1 MRYIFRQMINQSEH
15 NLTVAIP
22 AVAAGGYP
30 IFIGAGLLASVWE
43 RLRADY
49 PRHKPFLITDA
60 NVVKAGLAEQL
71 LGGQTPPMYII
82 DPPGEGSKHLATVAA
97 IVEAMDAAALG
108 RDSLVVA
115 LGGGTVGD
123 IAGFAAAIFKR
134 GVPVVQIPTT
144 TVAQAD
150 SSVGGKTGVDSTLS
164 KNAFGCFWP
173 PAAVYIDPATLLT
186 LEDAQY
192 RAGLVESVKHA
203 VIADAGYFA
212 YLEQNAAALL
222 SRDLGVLTQVAAD
235 NCHIKAAVVTAD
247 PTEQN
252 QRRILNYGHT
262 LGHAVESASHF
273 ALLHGQ
279 AVAVGMIAA
288 GLLEEAMGLVNDDRL
303 PRIRAL
309 LETLGQPTRIPNG
322 IPKAAIVEL
331 LKRDKKA
338 VAQWPRFVL
347 LEQLGRALCKDGQ
360 WAHDIPL
367 SVVESIIDSFV
378 L

>member
-1 MRYIFRQMINQSEH
+1 MTTPSEY
-15 NLTVAIP
+15 TIQVAIP
-22 AVAAGGYP
+22 ATAQGAYP
-30 IFIGAGLLASVWE
+30 IRIAAGLLTSAWGCILASH
-43 RLRADY
+43 

-60 NVVKAGLAEQL
+60 NVVKAGLAERL
-71 LGGQTPPMYII
+71 LGGQKPPMYII
-82 DPPGEGSKHLATVAA
+82 DPPGENAKHLATVSA
-97 IVEAMDAAALG
+97 IVEAMEAAALG

-164 KNAFGCFWP
+164 KNAFGCFWQ

-186 LEDAQY
+186 LDDAQY
-192 RAGLVESVKHA
+192 RAGLVESIKHA
-203 VIADAGYFA
+203 AIADAAYFA

-222 SRDLGVLTQVAAD
+222 RRDLGVLTQIAYD
-235 NCHIKAAVVTAD
+235 NCRIKAAVVAAD

-262 LGHAVESASHF
+262 LGHAVESASQF

-322 IPKAAIVEL
+322 ITQSAVVEL

-347 LEQLGRALCKDGQ
+347 LEKLGQALCKDGQ
-360 WAHDIPL
+360 WAHDVPPTM
-367 SVVESIIDSFV
+367 VEKVIERLV
-378 L
+378 